1 MPLGRRGAG
10 WGQPL
15 GKAAPPSRATLPR
28 PPQWGAWRPLD
39 SARARR
45 GGAHWAHCWQPLFCV
60 GPPDSSVKA
69 TLGAHDS
76 WCSRRGWA
84 ASAGRGGAGL
94 RRLVAAQGPLPAQPA
109 SQREGTV
116 GTDKHGG
123 LPGPG
128 PPRALR
134 ERALPE
140 LTSTAGSPGRSPRAP
155 RERAPLELTG
165 TAGLSKAWPG
175 LCCGKAELD
184 ITRRGSQ
191 SRSLISGEKQKAGG
205 AAGSP
210 SCPQGPPGQKD
221 QHKPGLQ
228 KEEEDEET
236 AAGGHPCPGT
246 AGLEPGLPGARGC
259 VGPVLWGDAALPRWD
274 PAP

>member
-1 MPLGRRGAG
+1 M
-10 WGQPL
+10 
-15 GKAAPPSRATLPR
+15 
-28 PPQWGAWRPLD
+28 
-39 SARARR
+39 
-45 GGAHWAHCWQPLFCV
+45 
-60 GPPDSSVKA
+60 
-69 TLGAHDS
+69 
-76 WCSRRGWA
+76 
-84 ASAGRGGAGL
+84 
-94 RRLVAAQGPLPAQPA
+94 AAQGPLPAQPA

-128 PPRALR
+128 PPPRALR
-134 ERALPE
+134 ERAPPE

-165 TAGLSKAWPG
+165 TAGLSEAWPG

-184 ITRRGSQ
+184 ITRRGPQ

-246 AGLEPGLPGARGC
+246 AGLEPGLPGARGR

>member
-1 MPLGRRGAG
+1 MTAG
-10 WGQPL
+10 I
-15 GKAAPPSRATLPR
+15 AAGGGPR
-28 PPQWGAWRPLD
+28 LQ
-39 SARARR
+39 
-45 GGAHWAHCWQPLFCV
+45 
-60 GPPDSSVKA
+60 
-69 TLGAHDS
+69 
-76 WCSRRGWA
+76 
-84 ASAGRGGAGL
+84 GGAGQGCGVWWQL
-94 RRLVAAQGPLPAQPA
+94 RALCPHSL
-109 SQREGTV
+109 
-116 GTDKHGG
+116 
-123 LPGPG
+123 
-128 PPRALR
+128 PPREKA
-134 ERALPE
+134 PSE

-175 LCCGKAELD
+175 LCRGKAELD
-184 ITRRGSQ
+184 ITCRGPQ

-246 AGLEPGLPGARGC
+246 AGLEPGLPGARGR

>member
-1 MPLGRRGAG
+1 MG
-10 WGQPL
+10 
-15 GKAAPPSRATLPR
+15 
-28 PPQWGAWRPLD
+28 
-39 SARARR
+39 
-45 GGAHWAHCWQPLFCV
+45 CV
-60 GPPDSSVKA
+60 Y
-69 TLGAHDS
+69 
-76 WCSRRGWA
+76 R
-84 ASAGRGGAGL
+84 AGRGGAGL
-94 RRLVAAQGPLPAQPA
+94 RRRLVAAQGPLPAQPA

-128 PPRALR
+128 PPPRALR
-134 ERALPE
+134 ERAPPE

-165 TAGLSKAWPG
+165 TAGLSEAWPG

-184 ITRRGSQ
+184 ITRRGPQ

-246 AGLEPGLPGARGC
+246 AGLEPGLPGARGR